1 MLDYVTIFC
10 KAGNGGDGIVS
21 FHREKFVQAGGPDGG
36 DGGNGGNVVFEVDEN
51 LNTLI
56 DFKFKK
62 HFRAENGENGAAKNC
77 FGKSG
82 EDLVIKVPKGTVIK
96 DKESGVVVAD
106 MKEKGM
112 RKVLLKGG
120 RGGRGNA
127 RFATPT
133 RRAPSFAQRGTKTE
147 EHALILELKTIAD
160 VGLIGFPN
168 VGKSTLL
175 SVMTSAKPKIANYH
189 FTTLAP
195 NLGVL
200 KYYDESVVIADIPGL
215 IEGASEGAGLG
226 HDFLRHVER
235 VRLLVHVVDISGS
248 EGRDPYEDYVK
259 INGELDNY
267 SLKLS
272 GLKQIVCVNKTDL
285 LSEDDAKKAVSD
297 FEKKTGVKVIA
308 VSAYTHKGIDELLKA
323 VIEELKTA
331 DKPEDIYVEENIEF
345 ESRDNT
351 SYEIER
357 EDDGTFAVYG
367 GLIDMLAKNVIIS
380 DADSFRYF
388 QKVLLDKGIIDAL
401 RQKGARD
408 GDTVVVGDIEF
419 EFLE

>member
-226 HDFLRHVER
+226 YDF
-235 VRLLVHVVDISGS
+235 
-248 EGRDPYEDYVK
+248 
-259 INGELDNY
+259 
-267 SLKLS
+267 
-272 GLKQIVCVNKTDL
+272 
-285 LSEDDAKKAVSD
+285 
-297 FEKKTGVKVIA
+297 
-308 VSAYTHKGIDELLKA
+308 
-323 VIEELKTA
+323 
-331 DKPEDIYVEENIEF
+331 
-345 ESRDNT
+345 
-351 SYEIER
+351 
-357 EDDGTFAVYG
+357 
-367 GLIDMLAKNVIIS
+367 
-380 DADSFRYF
+380 
-388 QKVLLDKGIIDAL
+388 
-401 RQKGARD
+401 
-408 GDTVVVGDIEF
+408 
-419 EFLE
+419 

>member
-272 GLKQIVCVNKTDL
+272 GLKQIVCLNKTDL
-285 LSEDDAKKAVSD
+285 LSEDAAKKAVSD
-297 FEKKTGVKVIA
+297 FEKKAGVKVIA

-331 DKPEDIYVEENIEF
+331 DKPEDIYVEENFEF

>member
-133 RRAPSFAQRGTKTE
+133 RRAPSFAQRGTTTE

-297 FEKKTGVKVIA
+297 FEKKAGVKVIA
-308 VSAYTHKGIDELLKA
+308 VSACTHKGIDDLLKA

-331 DKPEDIYVEENIEF
+331 DKPEDIYVEENFEF

>member
-297 FEKKTGVKVIA
+297 FEKKAGVKVIA

-323 VIEELKTA
+323 VIEEFKTA
-331 DKPEDIYVEENIEF
+331 DKPEDIYVEENFEF